1 MSRDNFFFT
10 QQSFISL
17 GVTRLKKSDVGFFV
31 IVGRDTDPCPA
42 LFLPRDFRKLIISTA
57 IYEND
62 AF

>member
-17 GVTRLKKSDVGFFV
+17 GVTRLKKSDAGFFV
-31 IVGRDTDPCPA
+31 IVGRDTDPCP
-42 LFLPRDFRKLIISTA
+42 DFRKLIISTA